1 MVFPQIYLPDF
12 DAPKEVNFQDDDDY
26 DKFIN

>member
-1 MVFPQIYLPDF
+1 MLFPQIYLPDF
-12 DAPKEVNFQDDDDY
+12 DAPKEANIQDDDD

>member
-12 DAPKEVNFQDDDDY
+12 DAPKEVNFQDDDG
-26 DKFIN
+26 KFINS

>member
-12 DAPKEVNFQDDDDY
+12 DAPKEVNFQDDDD